1 MKHHRP
7 TTPASLISLYL
18 LLFVTV
24 SLASF
29 FGARGLVFWL
39 GPKVEAQ
46 ILVLGGR

>member
-1 MKHHRP
+1 MKHGRS
-7 TTPASLISLYL
+7 AGMVL
-18 LLFVTV
+18 LHFLPLAAV

-46 ILVLGGR
+46 ILLLGGR